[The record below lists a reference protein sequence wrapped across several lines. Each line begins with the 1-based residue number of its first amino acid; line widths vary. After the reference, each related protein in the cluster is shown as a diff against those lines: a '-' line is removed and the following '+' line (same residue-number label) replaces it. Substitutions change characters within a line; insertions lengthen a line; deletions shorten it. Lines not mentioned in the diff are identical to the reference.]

1 MLSLPRLPLRLN
13 RADMSVREK
22 LWQLNWSLIA
32 LLTAV
37 ACIGFATLYSAAGG
51 SLEPWALKQIVRFLV
66 GMTIMI
72 GVAVVDLRFWVRYAY
87 LFYGIAVVL
96 LALVEIKGT
105 IGMGAQRWIDLGF
118 IQLQPSEIMKITLI
132 LALARYFHGATLIE
146 IGRPLFLLPPLAMV
160 MLPAVLVLKQ
170 PDLGTAMMLVMSA
183 GAVFFMAG
191 VRLWKFALVV
201 ASGLGA
207 VPLAWEFLREYQK
220 KRVLIFLNPEDDP
233 LGAGYHI
240 TQSKIALGSGGLF
253 GKGYMDGTQ
262 SRLNFLPEKQTDFIF
277 TMFAEEWGM
286 IGGLVL
292 LSLYALLVAFGYAIA
307 LRCRSQFGRLMAHG
321 ITTTF
326 FLYFFINIAM
336 VMGLVPVVGVPLPL
350 ISYGGTAM
358 LSLLFG
364 WGLVM
369 SAYIHRDLPISRR
382 GLHDD

>member
-132 LALARYFHGATLIE
+132 LALGRYFHGATLIE

-207 VPLAWEFLREYQK
+207 IPLAWEFLREYQK